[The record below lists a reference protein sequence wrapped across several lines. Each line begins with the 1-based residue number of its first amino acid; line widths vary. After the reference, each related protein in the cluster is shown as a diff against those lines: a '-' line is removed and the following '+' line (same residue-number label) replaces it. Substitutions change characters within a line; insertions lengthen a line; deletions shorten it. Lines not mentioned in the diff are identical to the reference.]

1 MPFANVRQRLKRLC
15 QPRPGAAC
23 MQAVA
28 AHIEGDGIQPGRQ
41 GRLAAVRTQSLQGG
55 DKDILGRFFGFGAV
69 FED

>member
-1 MPFANVRQRLKRLC
+1 
-15 QPRPGAAC
+15 